1 MAIRKSTMALGIT
14 VGILLLL
21 LVAEI
26 AAIIW
31 VAGQIGWWTLAVL
44 MLSTVLGLYLMQR
57 EWRKAWASLS
67 DALRSGQLPTGKM
80 ADATLVLAG
89 GILLTLPGLLT
100 DAAGLLLLLPF
111 TRPFVRSAITWWASR
126 VIKPMSGNAGPTIIK
141 GEATQADDTLIP
153 GIDPKRGEAADGNV
167 IRGDLDDEQRA

>member
-1 MAIRKSTMALGIT
+1 MAIRKSTLALGIT
-14 VGILLLL
+14 VGVLLVL

-31 VAGQIGWWTLAVL
+31 VAGRIGWWTLLVL
-44 MLSTVLGLYLMQR
+44 MASTVLGLYLMQR

-80 ADATLVLAG
+80 ADASLVLAG

-126 VIKPMSGNAGPTIIK
+126 VIKSTPGKAGPTIIK
-141 GEATQADDTLIP
+141 GEATRPDDTLIP
-153 GIDPKRGEAADGNV
+153 GIDQKRDEAADGNV
-167 IRGDLDDEQRA
+167 IRGDLDEQ